1 MEHSQQPAP
10 LSAPQ
15 SLTCYKWGLA
25 AGWTVVIALLLVINY
40 HHERSQA
47 VETARTQARSQ
58 YQRDL
63 TYRHWNA
70 AYGAV
75 YVPVSPQIPPN
86 PYLAEVP
93 ERDLFTTCGKH
104 LTLVNPAYMS
114 RLVFDLAAR
123 SYGDKGHITSLK
135 PLRPENR
142 PDPWETRALIAF
154 TRGSLEESSVVDMA
168 DGRFLR
174 LMKPLKT
181 EAECL
186 RCHGK
191 QGYRVGEVRGG
202 LSVAV
207 PMTPLMAIAMQN
219 CLVNAASFVLLWAL
233 GVMGIAIGARSLTR
247 TIHERDQAER
257 RLIELNRD
265 LSLRGREL
273 ETVNRE
279 LDAFCS
285 TVSHDL
291 RTPLTAV
298 SGYCQLLRY
307 IPAQHRSDADQ
318 YIDAILASVEKMDE
332 LITALLKF
340 ARATANELVLA
351 EVDLTALAD
360 GIAAGLMAR
369 EPLRPAVFTIAEGM
383 SARADAVLLQVVMQ
397 NLMGNAWKYSG
408 HCAETRIEVGV
419 QCRDGRDF
427 FFVRDNG
434 IGFDSGH
441 AERIF
446 EAFQRLPNAQQF
458 EGAGIGLATVNR
470 IVQRHGGRIGCE
482 GEVGKGA
489 TIYFTLQ

>member
-1 MEHSQQPAP
+1 MEHSQQPAA

-25 AGWTVVIALLLVINY
+25 FGWTVVIALLLVINY
-40 HHERSQA
+40 RHERSQA

-86 PYLAEVP
+86 PYLVEVP
-93 ERDLFTTCGKH
+93 ERDLFTTGGKH

-123 SYGDKGHITSLK
+123 SYGDKGHITSLN

-142 PDPWETRALIAF
+142 PDPWETGALIAF
-154 TRGSLEESSVVDMA
+154 DHGVLEQSSVVDMA

-181 EAECL
+181 ETECL

-207 PMTPLMAIAMQN
+207 PMAPLLAVAMQN
-219 CLVNAASFVLLWAL
+219 WLVNAASFLLLWAL
-233 GVMGIAIGARSLTR
+233 GLLGIGIGARSLTR
-247 TIHERDQAER
+247 TIHERDQAEQ

-273 ETVNRE
+273 EAANRE

-298 SGYCQLLRY
+298 SGYCQLLKY
-307 IPAQHRSDADQ
+307 IPDHDRDVEKQ
-318 YIDAILASVEKMDE
+318 YIDAILVSVEKADE

-340 ARATANELVLA
+340 ARITANPLVLA
-351 EVDLTALAD
+351 EVDLSALAND
-360 GIAAGLMAR
+360 IAAGLMAR
-369 EPLRPAVFTIAEGM
+369 EPLRSAVFTIAKEMGV
-383 SARADAVLLQVVMQ
+383 RADAVLLRVVMQ
-397 NLMGNAWKYSG
+397 NLMGNAWKYSS
-408 HCAETRIEVGV
+408 HCAETLIEVGV

-434 IGFDSGH
+434 IGFDSSH
-441 AERIF
+441 AEHVF
-446 EAFQRLPNAQQF
+446 EAFQRLPNAEAF
-458 EGAGIGLATVNR
+458 EGAGIGLATVKR

-489 TIYFTLQ
+489 IIYFSLQ